1 MERMGKVVK
10 EEIFMVLTL
19 NKTRKCRQKSWEGRS
34 RRDGIDYSR
43 ESGDYG
49 VWVGLVYIQV

>member
-19 NKTRKCRQKSWEGRS
+19 KEGSADKRVGRVRS

>member
-1 MERMGKVVK
+1 MERMEKIVK

-19 NKTRKCRQKSWEGRS
+19 NKTRKCRRVGRVRS
-34 RRDGIDYSR
+34 RRDGIDYSG